1 MARFEWD
8 LQQIFTSNEA
18 FYKEIENG
26 FNVVIKDI
34 NELKSLAR

>member
-8 LQQIFTSNEA
+8 LQQIFTSNEE

-26 FNVVIKDI
+26 FNVMVEDI
-34 NELKSLAR
+34 NELKSLGK